1 MPTFWNN
8 CLGGRQMRPVKAMR
22 RRGLTIVLGLVVL
35 AGCQQPNPNWA
46 NEAAIKIGA
55 PRPDAAAIR
64 AQQTVH
70 LDGVAEKAVLLE
82 ATQVLQ
88 DLGFNPVNGIG
99 KFWLL
104 LLVAQEI
111 LVLVMELLLL
121 EVLALAVLLENFHT
135 KALEINILITQ
146 VLLTEQVT
154 PQMTLLVLHMM
165 RMQEASHS
173 IKTIQAKVQLQAF
186 LELSMRQLEV
196 EAVQIHSMQSTSANV
211 PSLTHPQLALLL

>member
-1 MPTFWNN
+1 
-8 CLGGRQMRPVKAMR
+8 MRPVKAMR

-88 DLGFNPVNGIG
+88 DLGFNVEESAPAYG
-99 KFWLL
+99 
-104 LLVAQEI
+104 
-111 LVLVMELLLL
+111 
-121 EVLALAVLLENFHT
+121 VLAGSKERDATETGQVAGQV
-135 KALEINILITQ
+135 ALT
-146 VLLTEQVT
+146 VG
-154 PQMTLLVLHMM
+154 
-165 RMQEASHS
+165 
-173 IKTIQAKVQLQAF
+173 
-186 LELSMRQLEV
+186 
-196 EAVQIHSMQSTSANV
+196 
-211 PSLTHPQLALLL
+211 LALLGVRYNPVWDTDQVVRVTLTTRPVQKRDTDLRVSFERIVTDTQRVSRVELLTDAELSKGFFEKIRNGLGRGAVK